1 MLCSHLFAAGQL
13 PFGQEAGDQF
23 LERGDNTILQISFSN
38 TSFIFNGR
46 PYNNVFVSTDGIISL
61 GTSFTGSGVQD
72 FPIVSPPLIAP
83 FWLNVLTTVSG
94 SVSYR
99 FINDQDLIFGI
110 DGIVSLL
117 LARSFTST
125 SILVVTWHAIPLVFS
140 SNISGTSQALLIS
153 NGIESFVVFT
163 YSNGTDH
170 PSGAEVGINV
180 GDGLNFLSDASVSDG
195 DSNRIA
201 RGTNI
206 PQLELLGVYYYRV
219 DNLESSI
226 TPSPPD
232 VCLNDGQL
240 QLIQAEPL
248 LRTSVDGIQRSGITA
263 LLQVCVAGRFGGI
276 CRRGFDDVDAGV
288 ACRGVGY
295 LGGESTV

>member
-1 MLCSHLFAAGQL
+1 MSCSHLFAAGQL

-23 LERGDNTILQISFSN
+23 LERGDNTILQISFTN

-83 FWLNVLTTVSG
+83 FWLNVHTTVSG
-94 SVSYR
+94 FVSYR
-99 FINDQDLIFGI
+99 FINDQGLIFGI

-125 SILVVTWHAIPLVFS
+125 SILVVTWHAIPLVSS
-140 SNISGTSQALLIS
+140 SNITGTSQALLIS
-153 NGIESFVVFT
+153 NGVESFVVFT

-180 GDGLNFLSDASVSDG
+180 GDGLNFLSDASVSVG

-206 PQLELLGVYYYRV
+206 PQLESSGVYYYRV
-219 DNLESSI
+219 DNLENSI

-232 VCLNDGQL
+232 VCLNGQL

-248 LRTSVDGIQRSGITA
+248 LRTSVDGIQRSGVTA
-263 LLQVCVAGRFGGI
+263 LLQVCVAGWFGGI

-288 ACRGVGY
+288 ACRAVGY
-295 LGGESTV
+295 LEGESTV